1 MQPAEQ
7 VDCKKQPLDRPAVA
21 ELLANLDRVVV
32 INGKKILELD
42 PKNQSEQILA
52 TAIGRSGNLRAPS
65 LVQDKTLVVGFN
77 PEVYAKL

>member
-21 ELLANLDRVVV
+21 EMLADLDRVVV

-42 PKNQSEQILA
+42 PQRESEQILE

-65 LVQDKTLVVGFN
+65 LVHHKTLVVGFN
-77 PEVYAKL
+77 AEVYAAL